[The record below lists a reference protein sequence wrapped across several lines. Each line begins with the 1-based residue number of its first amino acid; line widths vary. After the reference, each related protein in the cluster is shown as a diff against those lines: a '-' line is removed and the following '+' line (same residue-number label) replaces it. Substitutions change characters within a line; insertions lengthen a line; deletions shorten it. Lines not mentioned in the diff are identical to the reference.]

1 MGTGLDSEY
10 GGTGLPESIIQGLFF
25 ILATAN
31 VAYTGYGLLTTA
43 AGRLLAKYA
52 TEDQKQRYLIPMAE
66 GRFFATM
73 CLSEPHAGSS
83 LADIR
88 TTSTLSEDGTYK
100 IFGSKMWI
108 SGGDHE
114 LSENIVHLVMAKIPG
129 RPKGVKGISLFIVP
143 KRRLNPDDSLGDL
156 NDVTL
161 AGLNHKMGYR
171 RITNCALN
179 FGDNDDCI
187 GYLVDQEHNGLS
199 YMFQMMNE
207 ARIFVGLG
215 ATALG

>member
-1 MGTGLDSEY
+1 
-10 GGTGLPESIIQGLFF
+10 
-25 ILATAN
+25 
-31 VAYTGYGLLTTA
+31 
-43 AGRLLAKYA
+43 
-52 TEDQKQRYLIPMAE
+52 MAE

-83 LADIR
+83 LAEI
-88 TTSTLSEDGTYK
+88 TTTATLSEDGTYK
-100 IFGSKMWI
+100 ISGSKMWI

-129 RPKGVKGISLFIVP
+129 GPKGVKGISLFVVP
-143 KRRLNPDDSLGDL
+143 KRRLNSDDSLGDF

-171 RITNCALN
+171 GITNCALN

-187 GYLVDQEHNGLS
+187 GYLVGQEHKGLS
-199 YMFQMMNE
+199 YMFQP
-207 ARIFVGLG
+207 
-215 ATALG
+215 